1 MKKNNQPSI
10 NAELTQDHS
19 LGGFNGNSGF
29 NNKYVASR
37 RCWAV
42 KYTDNT
48 GYRATV
54 CFKRKIDAVAVY
66 EWMIA
71 AKWNGAGDYEGAFLN
86 WARENRHLV
95 AYTFKGE
102 L

>member
-1 MKKNNQPSI
+1 MKNNNALAV
-10 NAELTQDHS
+10 NAELVQDYS
-19 LGGFNGNSGF
+19 LGGFNGKSGW

-37 RCWAV
+37 KCWCV

-48 GYRATV
+48 GYRATI
-54 CFKRKIDAVAVY
+54 CFKRKVDAVAVY
-66 EWMIA
+66 NWVTA
-71 AKWNGAGDYEGAFLN
+71 TNWDGSGDYEGAFLN
-86 WARENRHLV
+86 WACENKLQV